1 MITQKK
7 LVLGNRVSG
16 YHFAALALMLATL
29 ACIINIGG
37 PAYPTPAIPVSTEA
51 VDSLNQAIQTAVA
64 AGVDSGMVTLVI
76 TETQL
81 TSYLAFKLQ
90 TQNSLFISNPQ
101 AYLRDGQIQIY
112 GTVTQGY
119 FQVTAN
125 FILTAGVDEQ
135 GQMKIE
141 LTSADF
147 GPLPVPDGLKEAAT
161 AIINE
166 AYTGSLGP
174 IATGFRLESI
184 TIADGAMVIVGR
196 TK

>member
-1 MITQKK
+1 MMLIQK
-7 LVLGNRVSG
+7 RPI
-16 YHFAALALMLATL
+16 FAALVLTL
-29 ACIINIGG
+29 AILACVINIGG
-37 PAYPTPAIPVSTEA
+37 PAYPRPSIPVSTEA
-51 VDSLNQAIQTAVA
+51 VESLNQAIQTAVA
-64 AGVDSGMVTLVI
+64 AGAESGVVTLAI

-90 TQNSLFISNPQ
+90 SQNNPFITNPQ

-112 GTVTQGY
+112 GTATQGY

-125 FILTAGVDEQ
+125 IILAAIVDEQ

-141 LTSADF
+141 LTSTDF

-184 TIADGAMVIVGR
+184 TIAYGAMVIVGR

>member
-1 MITQKK
+1 MIAQKK
-7 LVLGNRVSG
+7 II
-16 YHFAALALMLATL
+16 FTALTLMLATL

-37 PAYPTPAIPVSTEA
+37 PTYPTPAIPVSTEA
-51 VDSLNQAIQTAVA
+51 VESLNQAIKTAVA
-64 AGVDSGMVTLVI
+64 AGVDSGVVMLVI

-90 TQNSLFISNPQ
+90 TQNSPFISNPQ

-112 GTVTQGY
+112 GTATQGY

-161 AIINE
+161 AIIKE
-166 AYTGSLGP
+166 VYTGSLGP

-184 TIADGAMVIVGR
+184 TIADGAMVIVGQ